1 MLWKTPR
8 RQAAHETGKP
18 SGDKVYLAVL
28 YSFSEIEVKV
38 MRIFWTD
45 FFQNNGRKTGKD
57 MQTEGS
63 ARQDELHVEPSVLR
77 SVRMSCRLRG
87 AAAYSSICLSLW
99 ATALHRVSMSWQDLG
114 EQPVACLA
122 MA

>member
-18 SGDKVYLAVL
+18 PRDKAYLAVL

-45 FFQNNGRKTGKD
+45 FFETTGKD
-57 MQTEGS
+57 MQTEGF
-63 ARQDELHVEPSVLR
+63 ARQDELHAEPSVLR